1 MIYAAN
7 VPEDDLAD
15 KGANNV
21 HVKALRA
28 RAAEE
33 GVQVAVV
40 SAKVESELNELP
52 KEEAKEWLE
61 SLGVTDG
68 GLSNLITAT
77 YSTLGLRTYFTSG
90 EKETRAW
97 TIRQGMTAPQAA
109 GVIHSDFEKG
119 FIRAETIA
127 YHDYLKNNGYTGA
140 KEAGALRLEGKEYVV
155 QEGDVM
161 LFRFNV

>member
-90 EKETRAW
+90 QHQHQPRLQVTTHSPSASARHAW
-97 TIRQGMTAPQAA
+97 WCYKGVGQCSGWWLTELAPQHRPSA
-109 GVIHSDFEKG
+109 GP
-119 FIRAETIA
+119 ETPPRHGGEHPSISF
-127 YHDYLKNNGYTGA
+127 L
-140 KEAGALRLEGKEYVV
+140 GK
-155 QEGDVM
+155 Q
-161 LFRFNV
+161 